1 MKLNN
6 LIRNIEIL
14 FHNSLKWNL
23 QSLFKTVKIMMFL
36 KLKIMTLW
44 MKIWVNLIDCLMN
57 REKLIDIL
65 RRKQLKRMKRI
76 DIYNWTA
83 NSISWVILRIFNSA
97 KFSNKWRSLKNLIN
111 IFQDQSL
118 LTALILF
125 TCSFSNKVE
134 IYFPFVIVKMLFNY
148 VSELIR
154 RDLLLY

>member
-44 MKIWVNLIDCLMN
+44 MKISVNLIDCLMN

-76 DIYNWTA
+76 DIHNWTA

-134 IYFPFVIVKMLFNY
+134 ISFPFVIVKMLFNY

>member
-44 MKIWVNLIDCLMN
+44 MKISVNLIYCLMN

>member
-44 MKIWVNLIDCLMN
+44 MKISVNLIDCLMN

-83 NSISWVILRIFNSA
+83 NSISWVILRIFTSA

>member
-44 MKIWVNLIDCLMN
+44 MKISVNLIDCLMN

>member
-44 MKIWVNLIDCLMN
+44 MKISVNLIDCLMN

-134 IYFPFVIVKMLFNY
+134 ISFPFVIVKMLFNY